1 MVGVV
6 ERLEVQAG
14 RIVELTDE
22 LLTVLGVPNEM
33 SGDAV
38 PMEPTVTTLDNRA
51 YRVEEVTNKLSR
63 AQERL
68 EWALTESGKI

>member
-22 LLTVLGVPNEM
+22 LLTVLGVPNEKH
-33 SGDAV
+33 GDAV

-51 YRVEEVTNKLSR
+51 YRVEEATNNLSR
-63 AQERL
+63 VQERL
-68 EWALTESGKI
+68 EWALTEADKV